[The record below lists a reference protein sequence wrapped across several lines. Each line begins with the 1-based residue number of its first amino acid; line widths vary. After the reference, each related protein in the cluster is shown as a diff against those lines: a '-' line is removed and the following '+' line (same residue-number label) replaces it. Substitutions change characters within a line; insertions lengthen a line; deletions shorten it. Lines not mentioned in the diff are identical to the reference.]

1 MPQMEFADYVPQVIW
16 LILCF
21 GCLYFLMSRFA
32 LPRVGEI
39 LENRQRKLDHDI
51 ESTEKLRD
59 EAAVALADYEAAM
72 REATLQVEK
81 IISEARD
88 KAQVEAQERVDNL
101 NSRIE
106 EQVSMSEKRL
116 KALRD
121 SAEAEIRLA
130 ATELVRATT
139 EKLVGFEVSS
149 EEAASAVKTIAEGS

>member
-21 GCLYFLMSRFA
+21 GCLYFLMSRLA

-59 EAAVALADYEAAM
+59 EAAAALADYEAAM
-72 REATLQVEK
+72 REASLQAEK
-81 IISEARD
+81 IISEARER
-88 KAQVEAQERVDNL
+88 AQVEAQKSVDDL
-101 NSRIE
+101 SSRIE

-116 KALRD
+116 TALRK

-130 ATELVRATT
+130 ATELVRLTT
-139 EKLVGFEVSS
+139 EKLLGFEVSS
-149 EEAASAVKTIAEGS
+149 EEAASAVKTVTEGS

>member
-21 GCLYFLMSRFA
+21 GCLYFLMSRLA

-39 LENRQRKLDHDI
+39 LENRQRKLDHDL
-51 ESTEKLRD
+51 ESAVKLRD
-59 EAAVALADYEAAM
+59 EAAAALAEYQEVM
-72 REATLQVEK
+72 REATLHAEK

-88 KAQVEAQERVDNL
+88 RTQVEAQRRVDDL
-101 NSRIE
+101 SMRIE
-106 EQVSMSEKRL
+106 EQVSMSEKKL

-121 SAEAEIRLA
+121 SAETEIRLA
-130 ATELVRATT
+130 AIELARATT

-149 EEAASAVKTIAEGS
+149 EEAASAVKAIAEGR

>member
-1 MPQMEFADYVPQVIW
+1 
-16 LILCF
+16 
-21 GCLYFLMSRFA
+21 MSRFA
-32 LPRVGEI
+32 LPRIGEI

-59 EAAVALADYEAAM
+59 EAAAALGDYEVAM

-88 KAQVEAQERVDNL
+88 RAQLEAQRRVDDL
-101 NSRIE
+101 SMRIE
-106 EQVSMSEKRL
+106 EQVSVSEKRL
-116 KALRD
+116 QGLRD

-130 ATELVRATT
+130 ATELVRMAT

-149 EEAASAVKTIAEGS
+149 EEAASAVKTIAERS

>member
-59 EAAVALADYEAAM
+59 EAAVALAGYEAAM

-81 IISEARD
+81 IVSEARD

-139 EKLVGFEVSS
+139 EKLVGFGVSS
-149 EEAASAVKTIAEGS
+149 EDAASAVKTIAEGS

>member
-21 GCLYFLMSRFA
+21 GCLYFLMARLA

-59 EAAVALADYEAAM
+59 EAAAALADYEAAM
-72 REATLQVEK
+72 REASLQAEK
-81 IISEARD
+81 IIAEARE
-88 KAQVEAQERVDNL
+88 KAQVEAQQSVDNL
-101 NSRIE
+101 SLRIE

-116 KALRD
+116 KTLRD

-130 ATELVRATT
+130 ATELVRVTT
-139 EKLVGFEVSS
+139 ENLLGFEVSS
-149 EEAASAVKTIAEGS
+149 EEAASAVKTVAEGS